1 MTLLP
6 ASRTRTETAIDE
18 TTQRI
23 LDVPTPGADLW
34 SPDTCPADL
43 LPWLAWAFSVEVW
56 NAAWPVAVKRSVIR
70 DAVRVHRLK
79 GTRKAVEIALAALG
93 FRIDIVE
100 GWEDGGDPHRFRLDA
115 YGADVFATGF
125 AIDDRLFARISRVI
139 ETVKPV
145 RSHFNLRIG
154 EKLRGRGRSAQRR
167 ASVPAPAPRSGAAAT
182 NPRDGYGSVR
192 AVRSQDDEPPPARP
206 FSCSAGGHAVRRN
219 LYPGRTAAA
228 PREPDDT
235 RFPATGGRGL
245 CRLKERN

>member
-154 EKLRGRGRSAQRR
+154 ESFEVGAVLRNDVRPSRRQRLDQVPQPRTHETDTDLSARSGHRMTNR
-167 ASVPAPAPRSGAAAT
+167 HRHVHFPAPRADTPSGAT
-182 NPRDGYGSVR
+182 FIR
-192 AVRSQDDEPPPARP
+192 AGLRQRLASRMTHDFQ
-206 FSCSAGGHAVRRN
+206 
-219 LYPGRTAAA
+219 
-228 PREPDDT
+228 PREG
-235 RFPATGGRGL
+235 AAYAV
-245 CRLKERN
+245 